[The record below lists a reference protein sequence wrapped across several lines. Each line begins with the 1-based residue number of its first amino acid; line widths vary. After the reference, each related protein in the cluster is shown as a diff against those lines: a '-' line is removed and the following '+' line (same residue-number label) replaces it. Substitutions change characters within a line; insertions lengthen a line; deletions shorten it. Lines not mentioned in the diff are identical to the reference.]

1 MNTADLLR
9 RLENLIRL
17 GTVQSVEGTRCRVEI
32 DDELITNWLPWFTLR
47 AGAVKEWNPPTP
59 GEQVVVFSPSGEL
72 TNGIVLAGLF
82 SDENPAPDS
91 DPDNHTRTYSDG
103 AVIRYNRQTHTL
115 DATLP
120 TGGTLNLTCPGG
132 LNITSAGGVRINA
145 DVEITGQLTV
155 SDDVI
160 IALIPFLQHQ
170 HGGVLPGGALTATP
184 VGGGA

>member
-1 MNTADLLR
+1 MNIADILR

-17 GTVQSVEGTRCRVEI
+17 GTVQSVDGIRCRVEI
-32 DDELITNWLPWFTLR
+32 DDGLITNGLQWFTLR

-91 DPDNHTRTYSDG
+91 DHDSHTRTYSDG

-120 TGGTLNLTCPGG
+120 TGGTLNLICPGG
-132 LNITSAGGVRINA
+132 LNITAAGGVRINA
-145 DVEITGQLTV
+145 DVEINGKLTV
-155 SDDVI
+155 SIDVI
-160 IALIPFLQHQ
+160 IALISFLHHL
-170 HGGVLPGGALTATP
+170 HGGVSPGPSQTAEP